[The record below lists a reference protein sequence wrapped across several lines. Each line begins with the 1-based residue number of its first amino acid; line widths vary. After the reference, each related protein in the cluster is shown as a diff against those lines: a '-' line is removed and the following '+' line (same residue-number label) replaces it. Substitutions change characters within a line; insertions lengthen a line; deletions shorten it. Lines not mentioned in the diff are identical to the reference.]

1 MSRNMLSGNPAATT
15 RTSRYVNAA
24 AELSND
30 QVQIQNTLQENA
42 PDYGQLSKD
51 MAEQK
56 RLNAEAAIKAQQNI
70 RVAKMQGEYDLD
82 KLKGDIKLKESV
94 RKKKNQVRMAGK
106 VAAAGVLYAE
116 AKTRR
121 DPDAPLGYD
130 FSKQEADLRRR
141 QGELD
146 SEGAKIDSD
155 EAAALAEI
163 RGGASGTNP
172 DPTSQTGGTLPMGG
186 KNPSQALGMV
196 IRGAEG
202 TLKAGDDGYRMM
214 FGGGLFDDTSR
225 HPDRVISSGGYNSAA
240 AGAYQFM
247 PQTWAGVQKAT
258 GVKDF
263 SPESQEIGYRYLTQQ
278 RGVDPDQLITSKE
291 DFAKVMHKLS
301 PEWASLPTHSGASYY
316 GQPVK
321 KLDELWSK
329 YQQYTSAP
337 QPSKTSAPANG
348 GGRQLVYTSGNIGPT
363 STGQHLDVKRV
374 DGSYFDYADLNNFVE
389 VDDPEL
395 GTVPLGR
402 TPETGDWNSHTRRG
416 SHGRDYGLYEGTKI
430 YLKNG
435 AKVISTRPS
444 EHGDVLTIQG
454 PQGNQYTFLHGT
466 SN

>member
-1 MSRNMLSGNPAATT
+1 MLSGNPAATT
-15 RTSRYVNAA
+15 RTSRYVNSA
-24 AELSND
+24 AELAND
-30 QVQIQNTLQENA
+30 QVQMQRSLQENA
-42 PDYGQLSKD
+42 PDYGKLTQD

-130 FSKQEADLRRR
+130 FSKQEAGLQERR
-141 QGELD
+141 
-146 SEGAKIDSD
+146 
-155 EAAALAEI
+155 AEI
-163 RGGASGTNP
+163 EADAARLKAEMQGGATQQTNP
-172 DPTSQTGGTLPMGG
+172 DPTSQTSGTLPMGG

-225 HPDRVISSGGYNSAA
+225 HPDKVVHGERYSSAA

-247 PQTWAGVQKAT
+247 PGTWAGIQKNT

-263 SPESQEIGYRYLTQQ
+263 GKESQEIGYRYLTKQ

-291 DFAKVMHKLS
+291 DFAKVMNKLA
-301 PEWASLPTHSGASYY
+301 PEWASLPTYSGQSYY

-321 KLDELWSK
+321 GLDELWSK

-337 QPSKTSAPANG
+337 QPITGQSAPANG

-363 STGQHLDVKRV
+363 STGQHLDVKRT

-389 VDDPEL
+389 IDDPEL
-395 GTVPLGR
+395 GTIPLGR
-402 TPETGDWNSHTRRG
+402 APETGDWNSHTRRG

-435 AKVISTRPS
+435 AKVVSTRPS

-454 PQGNQYTFLHGT
+454 PQGKQYTFLHGT